1 MSIEVAYRPFAIG
14 CSLSAET
21 ALAIVGHIHSMKAER
36 LAAAFIGVR
45 RRYGRSNSQRHGNG
59 FGRQYRR
66 ILNRRFPETE
76 HSLSELMFR
85 RTMRHKEDRDSGGTD
100 VG

>member
-1 MSIEVAYRPFAIG
+1 
-14 CSLSAET
+14 
-21 ALAIVGHIHSMKAER
+21 MKAER

-66 ILNRRFPETE
+66 ILNRRFPQTAMLETE